1 MTFRTG
7 GSEKAEQIGLR
18 IHLCGCFL
26 WFVEKLVGKC
36 SKFQFGENRTQCLLV
51 WFHHLQ
57 IIHVQFDGNIGA
69 NRGEELRHLDIIH
82 RCFNL
87 LTKLTFHL
95 IGVAQQVFNCSK
107 LVDQFY
113 GSFLSYAR
121 TAWEVVG

>member
-36 SKFQFGENRTQCLLV
+36 SKFQFGENSTQCLLV

-57 IIHVQFDGNIGA
+57 VIHVQFDGNIGS
-69 NRGEELRHLDIIH
+69 NRGEELRHLDVIH
-82 RCFNL
+82 RCFDFL
-87 LTKLTFHL
+87 AQLSFYL
-95 IGVAQQVFNCSK
+95 IGIAQQVFYGSK
-107 LVDQFY
+107 LVDQFHS
-113 GSFLSYAR
+113 SFLSYAR
-121 TAWEVVG
+121 TAREVIG